1 MGSTMNRTLLLPAV
15 LLLAAPGAALAQ
27 ADAQTAS
34 YSKRLREADTP
45 EQRAQAAQRLGES
58 EDPEAVPALCAALED
73 SEAMVR
79 AAAAHALQKLEQLEA
94 LECLRARREEPDEQ
108 VQGALKQAL
117 GALEK
122 LAARPAKVQVLFGGV
137 EDTTG
142 SLSLE
147 WVSATSARIRRRLVQ
162 VGAQLAPEQEKQG
175 AAKGTARKRKPRQKL
190 KAFQVKVEVRPGD
203 EGGLKLSLLCLR
215 HPGKQLQGTVTVQA
229 SGDEPPELLKVLAP
243 AIVNEAVD
251 TFGWGK

>member
-15 LLLAAPGAALAQ
+15 LLLATPGTALAQ

-34 YSKRLREADTP
+34 FSRRLREAETP
-45 EQRAQAAQRLGES
+45 EQRAHAAQLLGDS

-73 SEAMVR
+73 PDAPVR
-79 AAAAHALQKLEQLEA
+79 AAAAHALRKLEQLEA
-94 LECLRARREEPDEQ
+94 LECLRARKKDPDEQ

-122 LAARPAKVQVLFGGV
+122 LAARPAKVYVLFEGV

-142 SLSLE
+142 TLSPE
-147 WVSATSARIRRRLVQ
+147 WVRSTNARIRRRLVQ
-162 VGAQLAPEQEKQG
+162 VGAQLAPEQEEEA
-175 AAKGTARKRKPRQKL
+175 AAKEVLRKRKL
-190 KAFQVKVEVRPGD
+190 KGFRMKVEVRPGA
-203 EGGLKLSLLCLR
+203 EGGLKLALLCLR
-215 HPGKQLQGTVTVQA
+215 YPGKQLQGTVNVQA

-251 TFGWGK
+251 TFAWGK

>member
-34 YSKRLREADTP
+34 YGKRLRQADTP
-45 EQRAQAAQRLGES
+45 EQRTHAAQMLGES
-58 EDPEAVPALCAALED
+58 EDPEAMPALCAALED
-73 SEAMVR
+73 TEAMVR
-79 AAAAHALQKLEQLEA
+79 AAAAHALQKLGQLEA
-94 LECLRARREEPDEQ
+94 LECLRNRKADPDEQ
-108 VQGALKQAL
+108 VQGALKQAV

-122 LAARPAKVQVLFGGV
+122 LAARPAKVYVAFGGV

-142 SLSLE
+142 TLSPE
-147 WVSATSARIRRRLVQ
+147 WVSATNARIRRRLVQ
-162 VGAQLAPEQEKQG
+162 VGARLAPEREEEA
-175 AAKGTARKRKPRQKL
+175 AAKAVLRKQKL
-190 KAFQVKVEVRPGD
+190 KGFRVKIEVRPGA
-203 EGGLKLSLLCLR
+203 EGGLKLALLCIR
-215 HPGKQLQGTVTVQA
+215 YPGQQLHGTVNVQA

-251 TFGWGK
+251 TFAWGK